1 MISSSIGFSG
11 LRSSAS
17 RISASPAPLQCL
29 SNSSRDQEKRYT
41 YQVGDYVAVR
51 EQSEHGRLARIEAAF
66 VHQLDKLHTEEKE
79 RRLFLIV
86 TSLES
91 IELTPDPVLGLP
103 RRRLSG
109 IQEIVGLP
117 AIKGRQLYMVAQ
129 DANQHAIEGSHVA
142 SKYLL
147 DSFTNDRHD
156 EVIEWPVVVHCTW
169 EISFL

>member
-1 MISSSIGFSG
+1 
-11 LRSSAS
+11 
-17 RISASPAPLQCL
+17 
-29 SNSSRDQEKRYT
+29 
-41 YQVGDYVAVR
+41 
-51 EQSEHGRLARIEAAF
+51 

-79 RRLFLIV
+79 QRLFLIV

-169 EISFL
+169 EIGFL